1 MKDKDIQLLIDKY
14 LDGATSPEE
23 EKRLARELSRAD
35 VPLEWEAIKMM
46 LGELAMGEAA
56 YDEMMTKGQTP
67 SYTTSP
73 KRPRGWMTALA
84 VAASLALLL
93 LLAWPKG
100 QEGNQPLAVRGHKQE
115 KVNDTKE
122 NTHFE
127 PAKDHV
133 ATLEQSPEQNAVNN
147 IEKTPKMKE
156 HRLSITQKT
165 TTHMETVASISNTL
179 YEDTL
184 GNGIWQSKKNIVLA
198 EEMLKDCEMTIRK
211 SGQAI
216 RNEVMEASF
225 HALPQKPNFRLV
237 IDEEG
242 DYVITDDTQPSPV
255 RL

>member
-56 YDEMMTKGQTP
+56 YDEMMTKGQAP
-67 SYTTSP
+67 SYKTSP

-100 QEGNQPLAVRGHKQE
+100 KEGNQPLAVRGHKQE

-122 NTHFE
+122 DTHAE

-133 ATLEQSPEQNAVNN
+133 ATMAQSPGPNAVND
-147 IEKTPKMKE
+147 
-156 HRLSITQKT
+156 TQKAST
-165 TTHMETVASISNTL
+165 MKACRPSSPQRAIPHTEAVASISDTL

-225 HALPQKPNFRLV
+225 HALPQRPNFRLV

>member
-23 EKRLARELSRAD
+23 EKRLAKELSRAD
-35 VPLEWEAIKMM
+35 IPLEWEAIKMM
-46 LGELAMGEAA
+46 LGELTMGEVA
-56 YDEMMTKGQTP
+56 YDNMMTEGQAP
-67 SYTTSP
+67 SFTTSP
-73 KRPRGWMTALA
+73 ARLRGWMTALA

-100 QEGNQPLAVRGHKQE
+100 QEGNQPLPVAKHTPVKVRDSKDIHVEPTDSHVATMEQSPKPNA
-115 KVNDTKE
+115 VNDTPK
-122 NTHFE
+122 
-127 PAKDHV
+127 
-133 ATLEQSPEQNAVNN
+133 ATTMKVCRSFSPKRQ
-147 IEKTPKMKE
+147 I
-156 HRLSITQKT
+156 
-165 TTHMETVASISNTL
+165 THMEAVASISDTL

-198 EEMLKDCEMTIRK
+198 EEMLKDCERTIRK
-211 SGQAI
+211 SGQTI

-225 HALPQKPNFRLV
+225 HALPQKPNFSLV

-242 DYVITDDTQPSPV
+242 DYVITDDALPSPV

>member
-23 EKRLARELSRAD
+23 EKRLARELSSPGI
-35 VPLEWEAIKMM
+35 PLEWEAIKMM
-46 LGELAMGEAA
+46 LGELTMGEAA
-56 YDEMMTKGQTP
+56 YDNMMTEGRAP
-67 SYTTSP
+67 SFTTSP
-73 KRPRGWMTALA
+73 ARHRGWTTALA
-84 VAASLALLL
+84 VAASLALIL
-93 LLAWPKG
+93 LLAWPRG
-100 QEGNQPLAVRGHKQE
+100 QEGNQPLAVTGHKQE
-115 KVNDTKE
+115 KVNDFKE
-122 NTHFE
+122 NTHVE
-127 PAKDHV
+127 PTDDHV
-133 ATLEQSPEQNAVNN
+133 ATLEQSPKPNAVNDT
-147 IEKTPKMKE
+147 EKTPKMKE
-156 HRLSITQKT
+156 HHLSITQKT
-165 TTHMETVASISNTL
+165 TTHMEAVASISDTL

-225 HALPQKPNFRLV
+225 HALPQKPSFRLV

-242 DYVITDDTQPSPV
+242 DYVITDDTLPSPV

>member
-23 EKRLARELSRAD
+23 EKRLARELSSPGI
-35 VPLEWEAIKMM
+35 PLEWEAIKMM

-56 YDEMMTKGQTP
+56 YDEMMTKGQAP

-100 QEGNQPLAVRGHKQE
+100 QEDNQPLPVAKHTPVKVRDSKDIH
-115 KVNDTKE
+115 V
-122 NTHFE
+122 E
-127 PAKDHV
+127 PTDSHV

-165 TTHMETVASISNTL
+165 TTHMETVASISDTL

>member
-23 EKRLARELSRAD
+23 EKKLAKELSRAD
-35 VPLEWEAIKMM
+35 IPLEWVAIKMM
-46 LGELAMGEAA
+46 LGELTMGEVA
-56 YDEMMTKGQTP
+56 YDNMMTEGQAP
-67 SYTTSP
+67 SFTTSP
-73 KRPRGWMTALA
+73 ARLRGWMTALA

-100 QEGNQPLAVRGHKQE
+100 QEGNQPLAVKGHKQE
-115 KVNDTKE
+115 KVNDFKE
-122 NTHFE
+122 NTHVE
-127 PAKDHV
+127 PTDSHV
-133 ATLEQSPEQNAVNN
+133 ATLEQSPEPNAVND
-147 IEKTPKMKE
+147 TPKATTMKVC
-156 HRLSITQKT
+156 RSFSPKRQI
-165 TTHMETVASISNTL
+165 THMETVASISDTL

-198 EEMLKDCEMTIRK
+198 EEMLKDCERTIKK

-225 HALPQKPNFRLV
+225 HALPQKPNFSLV

-242 DYVITDDTQPSPV
+242 DYVITDDALPSPV

>member
-1 MKDKDIQLLIDKY
+1 
-14 LDGATSPEE
+14 
-23 EKRLARELSRAD
+23 
-35 VPLEWEAIKMM
+35 
-46 LGELAMGEAA
+46 
-56 YDEMMTKGQTP
+56 
-67 SYTTSP
+67 
-73 KRPRGWMTALA
+73 
-84 VAASLALLL
+84 
-93 LLAWPKG
+93 
-100 QEGNQPLAVRGHKQE
+100 
-115 KVNDTKE
+115 
-122 NTHFE
+122 
-127 PAKDHV
+127 
-133 ATLEQSPEQNAVNN
+133 
-147 IEKTPKMKE
+147 MKE
-156 HRLSITQKT
+156 HRPSITQKT
-165 TTHMETVASISNTL
+165 TTHMETVASISDTL

>member
-46 LGELAMGEAA
+46 LGELTMGEAA
-56 YDEMMTKGQTP
+56 YDNMMTEGRAP
-67 SYTTSP
+67 SFTTSP

-115 KVNDTKE
+115 KVNGTRE
-122 NTHFE
+122 NTHVE

-133 ATLEQSPEQNAVNN
+133 VNN

-165 TTHMETVASISNTL
+165 TTHMETVASISDTL

-225 HALPQKPNFRLV
+225 HALPQKPNFILV

-242 DYVITDDTQPSPV
+242 D
-255 RL
+255 

>member
-1 MKDKDIQLLIDKY
+1 MKSKTLIQILLGIVII
-14 LDGATSPEE
+14 G
-23 EKRLARELSRAD
+23 
-35 VPLEWEAIKMM
+35 
-46 LGELAMGEAA
+46 
-56 YDEMMTKGQTP
+56 
-67 SYTTSP
+67 
-73 KRPRGWMTALA
+73 LA
-84 VAASLALLL
+84 VILWLCRRVESHVIRPVNYLVNAGTL
-93 LLAWPKG
+93 KG
-100 QEGNQPLAVRGHKQE
+100 
-115 KVNDTKE
+115 
-122 NTHFE
+122 
-127 PAKDHV
+127 
-133 ATLEQSPEQNAVNN
+133 AVNN

-165 TTHMETVASISNTL
+165 TTHMETVASISDTL

-184 GNGIWQSKKNIVLA
+184 GNGIWQSRKNIVLA

>member
-35 VPLEWEAIKMM
+35 VPLEWQAIKMM
-46 LGELAMGEAA
+46 LGELTMGEAA
-56 YDEMMTKGQTP
+56 YDNMMTEGRAP
-67 SYTTSP
+67 SFTTSP
-73 KRPRGWMTALA
+73 ARRRGWMTALA

-100 QEGNQPLAVRGHKQE
+100 QEGNQSLAVTGHKQE
-115 KVNDTKE
+115 KVNDFKE
-122 NTHFE
+122 NTHVE
-127 PAKDHV
+127 PTDNHV
-133 ATLEQSPEQNAVNN
+133 ATLEQSPEPNAVND
-147 IEKTPKMKE
+147 
-156 HRLSITQKT
+156 TQKAST
-165 TTHMETVASISNTL
+165 MKVCRSFSPKRQIPHMEAVASISDTL

-225 HALPQKPNFRLV
+225 HALQQKPSFRLV

-242 DYVITDDTQPSPV
+242 DYVITDDALPSPV
-255 RL
+255 KL

>member
-23 EKRLARELSRAD
+23 EKRLARELSSPGI
-35 VPLEWEAIKMM
+35 PLEWEAIKMM

-56 YDEMMTKGQTP
+56 YDEMMTKGQAP

-115 KVNDTKE
+115 KVNGTKE
-122 NTHFE
+122 NTHVE

-133 ATLEQSPEQNAVNN
+133 ATMAQSPGPNAVND
-147 IEKTPKMKE
+147 
-156 HRLSITQKT
+156 TQKAST
-165 TTHMETVASISNTL
+165 MNACRPSSPQRPIPHTEAVASISDTL

>member
-1 MKDKDIQLLIDKY
+1 
-14 LDGATSPEE
+14 
-23 EKRLARELSRAD
+23 
-35 VPLEWEAIKMM
+35 
-46 LGELAMGEAA
+46 
-56 YDEMMTKGQTP
+56 
-67 SYTTSP
+67 
-73 KRPRGWMTALA
+73 
-84 VAASLALLL
+84 
-93 LLAWPKG
+93 
-100 QEGNQPLAVRGHKQE
+100 
-115 KVNDTKE
+115 
-122 NTHFE
+122 
-127 PAKDHV
+127 
-133 ATLEQSPEQNAVNN
+133 
-147 IEKTPKMKE
+147 MKE

-165 TTHMETVASISNTL
+165 TTHMETVASISDTL

-242 DYVITDDTQPSPV
+242 DYVITNDTQPSPV